1 MSAQADIRK
10 WFMKKP
16 DHSSKDKNEKSTK
29 NSTDE
34 EGARSKYKKESKF
47 FAGSAAGAKS
57 TTPSAG
63 DKSKLKLEKKST
75 DVGKRKTEEGADGAL
90 SLENG
95 TPPKKPRMVIPAV
108 DESKVKVETP
118 RGKQPKETALKP
130 PSAAK
135 GRANSKFVIVDDDE
149 DLEYK
154 KFEDDAVKTPSKTP
168 TTSAGRGRGKP
179 PSNPDV
185 KFTPQKPVQTPTST
199 GRGRGKPATDTGT
212 DAKPPAGRGRGRG
225 GGGFGGAPWTSQG
238 VPPHKGEKD
247 VPQGA
252 EDALAGL
259 TFVISG
265 TLDSL
270 EREEAEVLIKSHGGR
285 ITGSVS
291 KKTSYLLCDEDIGG
305 LKSKKAKELGVKFLT
320 EDELFE
326 MIKAS
331 KPKATPSRP
340 VDSNRTPNAKG
351 PASGVS
357 VGRPSKPETKM
368 KSLPQSSTSGQAS
381 QESQAW
387 PAKHAPK
394 TTADIIGNQG
404 IVKQLRDWLQSWE
417 ANFGH
422 PVVKAGK
429 GKKRVAATTSPDMKK
444 AVLLS
449 GTPGIGKTTTARLI
463 CKELGYEI
471 LEVNA
476 SDARG
481 KSDSN
486 VKKGMD
492 GRTANTIKEMV
503 DNESI
508 CFTGKGLVH
517 AQKSALIM
525 DEVDGMS
532 GGDRGGVADLIASI
546 KSSRIPIICICND
559 RYSQK
564 LKSLLNYCLVLS
576 YRKPTKQQMGKR
588 LMQIAKSEGLQVT
601 ENTLEEIA
609 ERSNGDMRT
618 SLNQLQYMSLRS
630 SALSFGDVH
639 ARLVVSAKDEAITPF
654 SAADKLLGFEGR
666 NLRMDERV
674 DMHMADA
681 DLVPLIVEE
690 NYLNYIPSDASR
702 DPTGLVHM
710 DRAARAAMSIAEGD
724 IVNGQIR
731 RRNQWQLSQ
740 TSAFLSSIMPAA
752 LMQGQRKEFEGGRYN
767 FNRFPAWLGKQSNY
781 KKKVRLLEDVHIHLL
796 ASRICEPT
804 RESIRLNYVP
814 VILLHITH
822 SLRHLPKD
830 EAVDHVVSLMNEYSL
845 TQEDY
850 ETLLEVSEFKG
861 HPDPLEGIQAAVK
874 AALTRTYKS
883 RIQDRVVRSADLL
896 PPLALPGPKKAI
908 KKPKRLVVE
917 EAEEADV
924 ESEAIK
930 EAEVLLSDEEDEGD
944 EENEDG
950 ENIETLLSSYGT
962 AKVTLDRAD
971 EPKGAKGRGAA
982 AKSKA
987 SDSKTPAKTPR
998 KNKQDASKATPSSAK
1013 RRK

>member
-10 WFMKKP
+10 WFLKKP
-16 DHSSKDKNEKSTK
+16 DHSKDKNENSTK
-29 NSTDE
+29 TSTDE
-34 EGARSKYKKESKF
+34 EGTGSKYKKESKF
-47 FAGSAAGAKS
+47 FAGGSAVAKNS
-57 TTPSAG
+57 TLSAG

-75 DVGKRKTEEGADGAL
+75 DIGKRKSEVGVNGAASQD
-90 SLENG
+90 NG
-95 TPPKKPRMVIPAV
+95 TPPKKPRMVIPAG

-118 RGKQPKETALKP
+118 RGKQPKESPSKP

-135 GRANSKFVIVDDDE
+135 GRGNGKFVIVEDDE
-149 DLEYK
+149 DLDYNN
-154 KFEDDAVKTPSKTP
+154 FEDNEAKTPSKIP
-168 TTSAGRGRGKP
+168 TSSAGRGRGKP
-179 PSNPDV
+179 PVTPDV
-185 KFTPQKPVQTPTST
+185 KSTPQKPAQTPTST
-199 GRGRGKPATDTGT
+199 GRGRGKPSTDPDGDT
-212 DAKPPAGRGRGRG
+212 KPSAGRGRGRG
-225 GGGFGGAPWTSQG
+225 GGGFGGAPWASQG

-270 EREEAEVLIKSHGGR
+270 EREEAEVLVKSHGGR

-291 KKTSYLLCDEDIGG
+291 KKTSYLLCDDDIGG
-305 LKSKKAKELGVKFLT
+305 LKSRRAKELGVKFLT

-331 KPKATPSRP
+331 KPKATTSKT
-340 VDSNRTPNAKG
+340 VDSNRAPSTKG
-351 PASGVS
+351 TAAGVS
-357 VGRPSKPETKM
+357 VAKPSKPETKM
-368 KSLPQSSTSGQAS
+368 KALPPSSKSGRGSGDAW
-381 QESQAW
+381 QAW

-394 TTADIIGNQG
+394 TTVDIIGNQG

-422 PVVKAGK
+422 PVVKGGK
-429 GKKRVAATTSPDMKK
+429 GKKRVAASTSTDVKK

-449 GTPGIGKTTTARLI
+449 GTPGIGKTTTARLV
-463 CKELGYEI
+463 CKELGYET

-503 DNESI
+503 NNESI

-546 KSSRIPIICICND
+546 KSSRVPIICICND

-564 LKSLLNYCLVLS
+564 LKSLLNYCLVLN
-576 YRKPTKQQMGKR
+576 YRKPTKQQMAKR
-588 LMQIAKSEGLQVT
+588 LTQIAKSEGLQVAD
-601 ENTLEEIA
+601 NTLEEIA

-639 ARLVVSAKDEAITPF
+639 ARLVASAKDEAISPF
-654 SAADKLLGFEGR
+654 SAAEKLLGFDGR
-666 NLRMDERV
+666 NLRMDQRV
-674 DMHMADA
+674 DMHMADP
-681 DLVPLIVEE
+681 DLVPLIVQE
-690 NYLNYIPSDASR
+690 NYLNYTPSAASK
-702 DPTGLVHM
+702 DSTGLMHM
-710 DRAARAAMSIAEGD
+710 DRAAHAAMSIAEGD

-740 TSAFLSSIMPAA
+740 TSAFLASIIPAA

-814 VILLHITH
+814 VLLLHITH

-830 EAVDHVVSLMNEYSL
+830 EAVDHVVNLMNEYSL

-874 AALTRTYKS
+874 SALTRTYKS
-883 RIQDRVVRSADLL
+883 RIQERVVRSADLL

-908 KKPKRLVVE
+908 KKPKRLVLETE
-917 EAEEADV
+917 EAGL
-924 ESEAIK
+924 ESEEIK
-930 EAEVLLSDEEDEGD
+930 DAEVLLSDQEDEGD
-944 EENEDG
+944 EENEGG
-950 ENIETLLSSYGT
+950 ENIESLLSSYGT
-962 AKVTLDRAD
+962 AKVSLDRGD
-971 EPKGAKGRGAA
+971 EAKVTKGRGAA
-982 AKSKA
+982 GKSKA

-998 KNKQDASKATPSSAK
+998 KNKQETSKATPSSAK